1 MNFVQ
6 YMYYDY
12 IFVFRTIRNKNV
24 YSTLNTKGIKLIYN
38 IVAIHIYINR
48 VHFIDNQIVFI
59 KYERKAMFTTKM
71 TYHAKLNYKTTFNNN
86 TLVIRK

>member
-6 YMYYDY
+6 YTYYDY

-38 IVAIHIYINR
+38 IEAIYINH
-48 VHFIDNQIVFI
+48 VHFVDNQIVSI
-59 KYERKAMFTTKM
+59 KYKRKTMFTTKM
-71 TYHAKLNYKTTFNNN
+71 IYYAKVNYKTTFSNN
-86 TLVIRK
+86 TLVI